1 MSPVFGLIFS
11 YFGDI
16 LDCASDRLEYMPLA
30 DAALIAAPR
39 RTPFSVS
46 GIRTGMPHAFACT
59 EYKKSLKLRI
69 VNCELTFIE

>member
-1 MSPVFGLIFS
+1 MFGFIFS

-16 LDCASDRLEYMPLA
+16 FDCASDRLEYMPLA

-46 GIRTGMPHAFACT
+46 GMRTGMPQALAWT
-59 EYKKSLKLRI
+59 
-69 VNCELTFIE
+69 

>member
-1 MSPVFGLIFS
+1 MFGFIFS

-30 DAALIAAPR
+30 DTALIAALR

-46 GIRTGMPHAFACT
+46 EMRTGMRQALAWTYTKINESFG
-59 EYKKSLKLRI
+59 L
-69 VNCELTFIE
+69 

>member
-16 LDCASDRLEYMPLA
+16 FDCASDRLEYMPLA

-46 GIRTGMPHAFACT
+46 GMRTGMPHAFAWT
-59 EYKKSLKLRI
+59 EYKNTWLRI
-69 VNCELTFIE
+69 VNCEFTLIK